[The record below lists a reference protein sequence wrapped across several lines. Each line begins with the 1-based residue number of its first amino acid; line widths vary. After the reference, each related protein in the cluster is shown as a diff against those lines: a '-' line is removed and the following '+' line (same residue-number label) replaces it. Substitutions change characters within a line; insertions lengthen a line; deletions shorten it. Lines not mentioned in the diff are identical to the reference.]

1 MRIALTLTGIML
13 LLMACDDRPVV
24 ECAQEITDGSWA
36 QGNALE
42 CTFEM
47 HDTVSLHDFYIDLRN
62 GEEYPFSN
70 IFLFVDLTF
79 PNGMHSL
86 DTVECMLADPQ
97 GNWYGSGVGS
107 RYFNRIR
114 WANKSRKAF
123 PLTGEY
129 HVRVEQAMRTPTLTG
144 IYDVGFRLEPT
155 K

>member
-1 MRIALTLTGIML
+1 MGKYVWIVGAALLWASCGEAPI
-13 LLMACDDRPVV
+13 V
-24 ECAQEITDGSWA
+24 ECGQEIPDGNWT
-36 QGNALE
+36 QVNALE
-42 CTFEM
+42 CTFDM
-47 HDTVSLHDFYIDLRN
+47 QDTVSLHDFYIDLRN
-62 GEEYPFSN
+62 GEDYPYSN

-107 RYFNRIR
+107 RFYNHIR

-123 PLTGEY
+123 PLPGEY
-129 HVRVEQAMRTPTLTG
+129 HIKVEQAMRTTELTG
-144 IYDVGFRLEPT
+144 IYDVGFHLEHS